1 MSEASDHLPA
11 FSQPARLRNGTPVLL
26 RVLGPQ
32 DRDKVV
38 SAFDKLDPQSIYTRF
53 FSHRKSL
60 SEAELKRLD
69 AIDPLESMAVGA
81 FVGSGADET
90 LVGAGSYV
98 ALPVTDGARTAEVAF
113 LVEEDFH
120 GQGLAGQLL
129 AALTGIARQHGF
141 QRLEAVVLSGNASML
156 RVFERSGLP
165 LARHKQGGEMHI
177 VMELGAAAGNRR

>member
-1 MSEASDHLPA
+1 MALPA
-11 FSQPARLRNGTPVLL
+11 
-26 RVLGPQ
+26 
-32 DRDKVV
+32 
-38 SAFDKLDPQSIYTRF
+38 
-53 FSHRKSL
+53 
-60 SEAELKRLD
+60 AED
-69 AIDPLESMAVGA
+69 
-81 FVGSGADET
+81 
-90 LVGAGSYV
+90 
-98 ALPVTDGARTAEVAF
+98 ARTAEVAF

-177 VMELGAAAGNRR
+177 MMELGAAAGNRR